1 MKMWHTLDA
10 MRRKE
15 QTMAKLLIR
24 LIGAAIGSA
33 PYVAALWMIMNGYNW

>member
-1 MKMWHTLDA
+1 MVKI
-10 MRRKE
+10 
-15 QTMAKLLIR
+15 LIG